1 MGWAWAD
8 VKMMAMVG
16 AFLGVRGAFH
26 GHPVVARFLGSI
38 VGGWPPSPL
47 YSFGWRRAL
56 AERAHRR
63 GLGGSVTSLRWTLAS
78 QYQLP
83 LGTFLGLGAFF
94 VVYGFPWF
102 LSHFYFRLLF

>member
-1 MGWAWAD
+1 MGMGD

-16 AFLGVRGAFH
+16 AFLGVRGAFLTILF
-26 GHPVVARFLGSI
+26 GTLLGSI
-38 VGGWPPSPL
+38 VGLATVALL
-47 YSFGWRRAL
+47 YSFGWRREL
-56 AERAHRR
+56 AVRAHRR

-102 LSHFYFRLLF
+102 LSHFYFRPLF